1 MYCIC
6 CKKNIIK
13 PLSNLSGN
21 LIDEES
27 TLWLEEEKEN
37 PMTGDKYY
45 YTINNQMVGNGIINI
60 IDAGYGSKHDGD
72 QIIVALCDECIDE
85 NLEDGTVL
93 YFDNYIFIVN
103 FIKHQNIANPKIKQ
117 GITRAI
123 ELLPDKIKDS
133 LFIDYES
140 LSISYGYPIDNLSH
154 LNSNSNSNTN
164 INSNTEVPF

>member
-27 TLWLEEEKEN
+27 TLWSEEEKKN

-72 QIIVALCDECIDE
+72 RLIVAICDDCICE
-85 NLEDGTVL
+85 NLEDGTLL
-93 YFDNYIFIVN
+93 YYGNYMSSKSKIVSEEIEKSKKVYRRRKNLDNISNDV
-103 FIKHQNIANPKIKQ
+103 
-117 GITRAI
+117 
-123 ELLPDKIKDS
+123 KD
-133 LFIDYES
+133 
-140 LSISYGYPIDNLSH
+140 
-154 LNSNSNSNTN
+154 
-164 INSNTEVPF
+164 V

>member
-1 MYCIC
+1 MAKQRYINT
-6 CKKNIIK
+6 KFWADSFIQELDINTKYLYLYLLTNSHTEISGIYELTLK
-13 PLSNLSGN
+13 TMSNETGIDIDKLSISLDKLS
-21 LIDEES
+21 IAY
-27 TLWLEEEKEN
+27 KV
-37 PMTGDKYY
+37 K
-45 YTINNQMVGNGIINI
+45 
-60 IDAGYGSKHDGD
+60 
-72 QIIVALCDECIDE
+72 
-85 NLEDGTVL
+85 

-133 LFIDYES
+133 LCIDYDS